1 VLKGTLAGLAEHP
14 GARERYLVVL
24 AMEAG
29 EAGHA
34 DKALKLIAEFSGRC
48 VPGRCCAAGAAG
60 ARGPR
65 TPSSGGRHAR
75 EGTEPG
81 WARAARCLWA
91 ASVAVRARS
100 PLQACRGRAAAQP
113 RLPAGGC

>member
-1 VLKGTLAGLAEHP
+1 MSVLKGTLAGLAEHP

-48 VPGRCCAAGAAG
+48 APKRRGAAG
-60 ARGPR
+60 
-65 TPSSGGRHAR
+65 PSSGGRRAR

-81 WARAARCLWA
+81 WARAARSLWA

-113 RLPAGGC
+113 GPPTGGC